1 MGAQLKMRATK
12 SQLRRIIKEEKT
24 RLTKEAIAQ
33 GDEQLLDEVEASL
46 RKALDE
52 FITIYDEYLG
62 YDTPMHTIRRRI
74 DDVVGD
80 AIDLVQNYKEN

>member
-1 MGAQLKMRATK
+1 MKITKRQLI
-12 SQLRRIIKEEKT
+12 RIIKEEKT
-24 RLTKEAIAQ
+24 RLTKEAVAQ
-33 GDEQLLDEVEASL
+33 DDEQLLDEVEGRL

-62 YDTPMHTIRRRI
+62 YDTSMHTIRRRI

-80 AIDLVQNYKEN
+80 AIGLSQS